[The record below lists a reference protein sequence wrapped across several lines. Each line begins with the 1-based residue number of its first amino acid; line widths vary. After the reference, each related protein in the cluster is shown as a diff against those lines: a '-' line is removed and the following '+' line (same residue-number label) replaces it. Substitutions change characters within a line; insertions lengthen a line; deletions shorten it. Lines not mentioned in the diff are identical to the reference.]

1 MVEQPAV
8 HGAHAA
14 QAQPRDPART
24 GYAAE
29 RSAWIPVLG
38 SWTSS
43 RDFDVIAPYRF
54 RTWLAEHNA
63 ARAKERAEA
72 HDDQDQKG
80 GA

>member
-1 MVEQPAV
+1 MRLGRPVMNILTR
-8 HGAHAA
+8 GGSSL
-14 QAQPRDPART
+14 D
-24 GYAAE
+24 E

-63 ARAKERAEA
+63 ARAEERTQARE
-72 HDDQDQKG
+72 DKDQKG

>member
-1 MVEQPAV
+1 MNILTR
-8 HGAHAA
+8 GKSSL
-14 QAQPRDPART
+14 D
-24 GYAAE
+24 E

-63 ARAKERAEA
+63 ARAEERKAE
-72 HDDQDQKG
+72 HDDKDQKG

>member
-1 MVEQPAV
+1 M
-8 HGAHAA
+8 
-14 QAQPRDPART
+14 
-24 GYAAE
+24 
-29 RSAWIPVLG
+29 LG

-63 ARAKERAEA
+63 ARAEERAQARE
-72 HDDQDQKG
+72 DKDQKG